1 MKLLGLI
8 VNPIAGMGGSV
19 GLKGTDGAEIIEEA
33 IDLGARRH
41 SPARTEEFLRQLSH
55 VESEF
60 ELITYAGMMGEEEAL
75 NCGLKPRVLGKVD
88 QKTSRADTIEAARL
102 MKETVDIIVF
112 CGGDG
117 TAIDIVE
124 VIDAKIPLLG
134 IPAGVKMH
142 SAVFALNPQA
152 AARVIT
158 EFLYD
163 RAYLSDAEVVDIDE
177 QAYRRG
183 DLSPRIYGYAL
194 TPRILDL
201 VQNMKMP
208 SAETEDEREDQ
219 KGLARSVIDKMI
231 DGVYYILGPGT
242 TVKTIAEILGVEK
255 TILGVD
261 ILLNKKIIAKD
272 VNENEIL
279 AVVEGKDARIVVS
292 PIGNQF
298 FIFGRGNQQISPS
311 VIRKIGKSNIIVI
324 STRDKVRKTTLLRVD
339 TGDTELDKQMRGYIR
354 VVTGYNEE
362 TLMRI

>member
-1 MKLLGLI
+1 
-8 VNPIAGMGGSV
+8 MGGRV
-19 GLKGTDGAEIIEEA
+19 GLKGTDGIGTIEKA
-33 IDLGARRH
+33 IDLGATMH
-41 SPARTEEFLRQLSH
+41 SPERTEEFLRQLSH
-55 VESEF
+55 FESEF
-60 ELITYAGMMGEEEAL
+60 ELITYSGIMGEKEAL
-75 NCGLKPRVLGKVD
+75 NCGFKPRVLGRVG

-102 MKETVDIIVF
+102 MKNTVDIIVF

-117 TAIDIVE
+117 TARDIVE
-124 VIDAKIPLLG
+124 VIDAKTPLLG

-142 SAVFALNPQA
+142 SAVFALNPQS
-152 AARVIT
+152 AARVIR
-158 EFLYD
+158 EFLFD

-177 QAYRRG
+177 EAYRRG

-201 VQNMKMP
+201 VQNMKTP
-208 SAETEDEREDQ
+208 SAETEDEREAQ
-219 KGLARSVIDKMI
+219 KALARSVIDKMS

-242 TVKTIAEILGVEK
+242 TVKAVAEILGAEK

-279 AVVEGKDARIVVS
+279 TIVDGKDARIVVS

-298 FIFGRGNQQISPS
+298 FLFGRGNQQISPS
-311 VIRKIGKSNIIVI
+311 VIRRIGKTNIIVI
-324 STRDKVRKTTLLRVD
+324 STKDKLRKTTVLRVD
-339 TGDTELDKQMRGYIR
+339 TGDNELDEQLRGYVR

-362 TLMRI
+362 TLMKI

>member
-1 MKLLGLI
+1 MKILGLI

-41 SPARTEEFLRQLSH
+41 SPVRTEEFLRQLSH

-60 ELITYAGMMGEEEAL
+60 ELTTYAGMMGEEEAL
-75 NCGLKPRVLGKVD
+75 NCGLKPRVLGKVG
-88 QKTSRADTIEAARL
+88 QKTSRADTIEAAHL

-117 TAIDIVE
+117 TARDIVE
-124 VIDAKIPLLG
+124 VIDAKTPLLG

-152 AARVIT
+152 AAKVIT

-208 SAETEDEREDQ
+208 SAETEDEREAQ
-219 KGLARSVIDKMI
+219 IAGVSEFQRSI
-231 DGVYYILGPGT
+231 
-242 TVKTIAEILGVEK
+242 
-255 TILGVD
+255 
-261 ILLNKKIIAKD
+261 
-272 VNENEIL
+272 
-279 AVVEGKDARIVVS
+279 
-292 PIGNQF
+292 
-298 FIFGRGNQQISPS
+298 
-311 VIRKIGKSNIIVI
+311 
-324 STRDKVRKTTLLRVD
+324 
-339 TGDTELDKQMRGYIR
+339 
-354 VVTGYNEE
+354 
-362 TLMRI
+362 